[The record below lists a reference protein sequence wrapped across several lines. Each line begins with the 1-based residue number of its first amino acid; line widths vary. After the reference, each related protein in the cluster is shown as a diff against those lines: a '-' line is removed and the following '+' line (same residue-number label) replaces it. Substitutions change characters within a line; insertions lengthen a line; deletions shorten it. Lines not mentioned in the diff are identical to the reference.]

1 MTQPI
6 RQTISYIKNILAIYA
21 IDPKN
26 KLGQNFLI
34 DLNTLDLVI
43 AAGNL
48 SKQDAVLEIGPGTG
62 TLTHNLVEQAGYVL
76 SVEIDS
82 RFEPI
87 LKELV
92 PSESP
97 FELHMG
103 DFLAS
108 KNRLDSQVLDKLK
121 AGAKKYGCT
130 QFKLVANLPYSIAT
144 PAIINLLMSDIPFER
159 LVGMVQFETAEK
171 IAAKPNTDPYS
182 AMSVLI
188 QSLAECRI
196 LRRVPPTV
204 FHPKP
209 KVDSAILE
217 ILPNP
222 DKRAHLCNFLST
234 ADSPMAGPNRFRIFL
249 RDLFLHRR
257 KSLRQALAKMP
268 MGTNILKPLLDE
280 LLITQQLTPEI
291 RADQLDAH
299 QLLTLA
305 KGWWRIKDH
314 VDPIKGFIEDSL
326 LDEA

>member
-97 FELHMG
+97 L
-103 DFLAS
+103 
-108 KNRLDSQVLDKLK
+108 
-121 AGAKKYGCT
+121 
-130 QFKLVANLPYSIAT
+130 
-144 PAIINLLMSDIPFER
+144 
-159 LVGMVQFETAEK
+159 
-171 IAAKPNTDPYS
+171 
-182 AMSVLI
+182 
-188 QSLAECRI
+188 
-196 LRRVPPTV
+196 
-204 FHPKP
+204 
-209 KVDSAILE
+209 
-217 ILPNP
+217 
-222 DKRAHLCNFLST
+222 NFT
-234 ADSPMAGPNRFRIFL
+234 WRFSCL
-249 RDLFLHRR
+249 
-257 KSLRQALAKMP
+257 Q
-268 MGTNILKPLLDE
+268 KPLRYPSFGQIKSRGGKVWLHPIQIGGE
-280 LLITQQLTPEI
+280 PALLHCHA
-291 RADQLDAH
+291 RNH
-299 QLLTLA
+299 Q
-305 KGWWRIKDH
+305 
-314 VDPIKGFIEDSL
+314 PFNE
-326 LDEA
+326 

>member
-1 MTQPI
+1 MSPPI
-6 RQTISYIKNILAIYA
+6 RQTISHIKNILAIYN

-48 SKQDAVLEIGPGTG
+48 SKKDAILEIGPGTG
-62 TLTHNLVEQAGYVL
+62 TLTQNLVEKAGYVL
-76 SVEIDS
+76 SVEIDH

-87 LKELV
+87 LQTLM
-92 PSESP
+92 PTGSP

-108 KNRLDSQVLDKLK
+108 KNRLDAQILDKLK
-121 AGAKKYGCT
+121 AGAAKYGCT

-144 PAIINLLMSDIPFER
+144 PAIINLLMSDIPFDR

-171 IAAKPNTDPYS
+171 IAAKPSTDSYS

-217 ILPNP
+217 ILPIQE
-222 DKRAHLCNFLST
+222 KRAHLLRFLESVN
-234 ADSPMAGPNRFRIFL
+234 SPLDGPNRFRIFL

-268 MGTNILKPLLDE
+268 LGINILKPLLDE
-280 LLITQQLTPEI
+280 LLNSQNLTPEI
-291 RADQLDAH
+291 RADQLDGH

-305 KGWWRIKDH
+305 KGWWQIKDG
-314 VDPIKGFIEDSL
+314 VDPINGSIEDSL